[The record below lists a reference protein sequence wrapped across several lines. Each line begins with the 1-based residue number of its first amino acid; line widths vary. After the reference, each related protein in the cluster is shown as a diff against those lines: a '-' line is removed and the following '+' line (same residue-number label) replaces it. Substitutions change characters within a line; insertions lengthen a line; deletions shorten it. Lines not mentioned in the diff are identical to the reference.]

1 MPQITIAMISAM
13 PIPYY
18 VFASCSPSS
27 SFYYAYTC
35 VKSISS
41 NIEVKDAGYTA
52 CKCILIF
59 NN

>member
-18 VFASCSPSS
+18 VFASCSSS
-27 SFYYAYTC
+27 PSFYYAFARE
-35 VKSISS
+35 KSINS

-52 CKCILIF
+52 CKRILVF
-59 NN
+59 NL